1 MLAPHEILEKAL
13 EFAEQEY
20 LAAKARGV
28 PSPVIELNATDA
40 DDPEEIEVVVW
51 RRQYLVESLRMRGV
65 ADEGVARNPDCPEG
79 AGTFSVLV
87 VAEEGIFPFKMP
99 IPYPLGAMQAPPAEG

>member
-40 DDPEEIEVVVW
+40 DDPEEIELVVW
-51 RRQYLVESLRMRGV
+51 RRRDLVESLRTRGERGER
-65 ADEGVARNPDCPEG
+65 AARSLERPEEVG
-79 AGTFSVLV
+79 MFSVVV
-87 VAEEGIFPFKMP
+87 VAEEGIFSFKIPLQEPAGPMP
-99 IPYPLGAMQAPPAEG
+99 APAAEG